1 MLDLNSSVKISSIDL
16 CNKINEYRKIKGDR
30 AELNHSDLMRN
41 IRKEIN
47 NLKNIGIELDE
58 GKISL
63 ISYKDS
69 MNRDKLCYEFDRD
82 FVLQILNKENTF
94 VRYKTIEYINT
105 LEEQIS
111 EMDKLI
117 LKLLNPNL
125 TKEERIEI
133 ERRRAELSKKKR

>member
-16 CNKINEYRKIKGDR
+16 CNKINEYRKIEGDR
-30 AELNHSDLMRN
+30 AELNHNDLMKS

-69 MNRDKLCYEFDRD
+69 MNRNKPCYEFDRD
-82 FVLQILNKENTF
+82 FALQILNKESTF
-94 VRYKTIEYINT
+94 ASVKQDNVLRETIKE
-105 LEEQIS
+105 
-111 EMDKLI
+111 DKVNSDFDFSLDD
-117 LKLLNPNL
+117 LNL
-125 TKEERIEI
+125 
-133 ERRRAELSKKKR
+133 